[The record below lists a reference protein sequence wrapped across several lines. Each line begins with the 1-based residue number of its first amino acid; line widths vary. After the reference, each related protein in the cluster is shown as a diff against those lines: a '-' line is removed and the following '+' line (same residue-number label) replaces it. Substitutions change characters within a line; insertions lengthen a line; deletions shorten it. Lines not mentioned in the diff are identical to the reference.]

1 MSAIYDLEHITT
13 YRCANPVT
21 FGEHRAIFLPRASYG
36 GRILSYSI
44 ETNISSKIRWMMD
57 TLSNNVA
64 IIELNEPATELVVT
78 YRVRGE
84 HFGYQAIAE
93 FPLDFRAEEIPLQ
106 YKPD

>member
-1 MSAIYDLEHITT
+1 
-13 YRCANPVT
+13 
-21 FGEHRAIFLPRASYG
+21 
-36 GRILSYSI
+36 
-44 ETNISSKIRWMMD
+44 MMD